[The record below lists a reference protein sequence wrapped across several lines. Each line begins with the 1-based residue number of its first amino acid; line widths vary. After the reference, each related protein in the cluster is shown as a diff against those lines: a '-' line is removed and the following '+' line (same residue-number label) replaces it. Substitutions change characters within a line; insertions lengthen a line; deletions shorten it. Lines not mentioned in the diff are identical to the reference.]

1 MKRTKD
7 RFGKFEN
14 YNDHNISSLK
24 VFEGE
29 DLEYQDRMKYQTMQ
43 QNYWLQQQ
51 KYENEMKKLYEREE
65 ERRYAE
71 QTLAINRMRSML
83 ESEHEQ
89 KIKDM
94 NHMQKDYNLKLADFK
109 REKEAKEKKDED
121 ELDLYNIDDAED
133 TRNRAYNFMKSTI
146 DQMVDTIQNPEILKQ
161 RCQNVDQRSS
171 NYDPRCNKYEPNM
184 NICDTRG
191 NTTCNSYQT
200 QACPGNM
207 GTNQMCKPK
216 IIFVMGGPGA
226 GKGTQC
232 KRIVEE
238 FGFATFST
246 GDLLRG
252 VVREKKAEGWEQ
264 LDADMKAGKLIS
276 SERVLF
282 YLRDAI
288 LNSENKKILVD
299 GYPRNLENMIA
310 WDKMIGDSVDVK
322 AALFFD
328 CSAEEMRRR
337 ILGRNEGRADDNEKT
352 IMKRIEVFEKETRP
366 LAPLFEQQ
374 GILVRIDCNR
384 TKEEIFEDIK
394 KKLVE
399 SKLA

>member
-29 DLEYQDRMKYQTMQ
+29 DLEYQDRMKYQKMQ

-51 KYENEMKKLYEREE
+51 KYENEMKKLNEREE

-89 KIKDM
+89 KIRDM

-109 REKEAKEKKDED
+109 REKEAKERKDED
-121 ELDLYNIDDAED
+121 DLDLYNIQDAED
-133 TRNRAYNFMKSTI
+133 TRNRAYNFMKNTINQMANTI
-146 DQMVDTIQNPEILKQ
+146 DSPENL
-161 RCQNVDQRSS
+161 RCQNM
-171 NYDPRCNKYEPNM
+171 NYDTRNF
-184 NICDTRG
+184 DTRS
-191 NTTCNSYQT
+191 NTNSNNYGT
-200 QACPGNM
+200 QSLPANM
-207 GTNQMCKPK
+207 SANKMSKPQ

-252 VVREKKAEGWEQ
+252 VVKEKKAEGWEQ

-288 LNSENKKILVD
+288 LKSDNKKILVD
-299 GYPRNLENMIA
+299 GYPRNIENMVA
-310 WDKMIGDSVDVK
+310 WEKMMGDAVDVK

-328 CSAEEMRRR
+328 CSAEEMRKR

-352 IMKRIEVFEKETRP
+352 IMKRIDVFEKETRP
-366 LAPLFEQQ
+366 LAPMFEEQ
-374 GILVRIDCNR
+374 GLLVRIDCNR

-394 KKLVE
+394 KRIIELN
-399 SKLA
+399 LA

>member
-29 DLEYQDRMKYQTMQ
+29 DLEYQDRMKYQKMQ

-51 KYENEMKKLYEREE
+51 KYENEMKKLNEREE

-94 NHMQKDYNLKLADFK
+94 NHMQKDYNIKLANFK
-109 REKEAKEKKDED
+109 REKEAKEKKDEND
-121 ELDLYNIDDAED
+121 LDLYNIQDAED
-133 TRNRAYNFMKSTI
+133 TRNRAYNFMKNTINQMANTI
-146 DQMVDTIQNPEILKQ
+146 DSPENL
-161 RCQNVDQRSS
+161 RCQNM
-171 NYDPRCNKYEPNM
+171 NYDTRNF
-184 NICDTRG
+184 DTRS
-191 NTTCNSYQT
+191 NTNSNNYGT
-200 QACPGNM
+200 QSLPANM
-207 GTNQMCKPK
+207 SANKMSKPQ

-252 VVREKKAEGWEQ
+252 VVKEKKAEGWEQ

-288 LNSENKKILVD
+288 LKSDNKKILVD

-310 WDKMIGDSVDVK
+310 WDKMIGDAVDVK

-352 IMKRIEVFEKETRP
+352 IMKRIDVFEKETRP
-366 LAPLFEQQ
+366 LAPMFEEQ

-384 TKEEIFEDIK
+384 TKEEIFDDIK
-394 KKLVE
+394 KKLIE
-399 SKLA
+399 LNLA

>member
-29 DLEYQDRMKYQTMQ
+29 DLEYQDRMKYQKMQ

-51 KYENEMKKLYEREE
+51 KYENEMKKLNEREE

-94 NHMQKDYNLKLADFK
+94 NHMQKDYNIKLANFK
-109 REKEAKEKKDED
+109 REKEAKEKKDEND
-121 ELDLYNIDDAED
+121 LDLYNIQDAED
-133 TRNRAYNFMKSTI
+133 TRNRAYNFMKNTINQMANTI
-146 DQMVDTIQNPEILKQ
+146 DSPENL
-161 RCQNVDQRSS
+161 RCQNM
-171 NYDPRCNKYEPNM
+171 NYDTRNF
-184 NICDTRG
+184 DTRN
-191 NTTCNSYQT
+191 NTNSNNYGT
-200 QACPGNM
+200 QSLPANM
-207 GTNQMCKPK
+207 SANKMSKPQ

-252 VVREKKAEGWEQ
+252 VVKEKKAEGWEQ

-288 LNSENKKILVD
+288 LKSDNKKILVD

-310 WDKMIGDSVDVK
+310 WDKMIGDAVDVK

-352 IMKRIEVFEKETRP
+352 IMKRIDVFEKETRP
-366 LAPLFEQQ
+366 LAPMFEEQ

-384 TKEEIFEDIK
+384 TKEEIFDDIK
-394 KKLVE
+394 KKLIE
-399 SKLA
+399 LNLA

>member
-29 DLEYQDRMKYQTMQ
+29 DLEYQDRMKYQKMQ

-51 KYENEMKKLYEREE
+51 KYENEMKKLNEREE

-94 NHMQKDYNLKLADFK
+94 NHMQKDYNIKLANFK

-121 ELDLYNIDDAED
+121 DLDLYNIQDAED
-133 TRNRAYNFMKSTI
+133 TRNRAYNFMKNTINQMANTI
-146 DQMVDTIQNPEILKQ
+146 DSPENL
-161 RCQNVDQRSS
+161 RCQNM
-171 NYDPRCNKYEPNM
+171 NYDTRNF
-184 NICDTRG
+184 DTRS
-191 NTTCNSYQT
+191 NTNSNNYGT
-200 QACPGNM
+200 QSHPVNM
-207 GTNQMCKPK
+207 STNKMSKPQ

-252 VVREKKAEGWEQ
+252 VVKEKKAEGWEQ

-288 LNSENKKILVD
+288 LKSDNKKILVD

-310 WDKMIGDSVDVK
+310 WDKMIGDAVDVK

-352 IMKRIEVFEKETRP
+352 IMKRIDVFEKETRP
-366 LAPLFEQQ
+366 LAPMFEEQ

-384 TKEEIFEDIK
+384 TKEEIFDDNK
-394 KKLVE
+394 KKLIE
-399 SKLA
+399 LNLA

>member
-29 DLEYQDRMKYQTMQ
+29 DLEYQDRMKYQKMQ

-51 KYENEMKKLYEREE
+51 KYENEMKKLNEREE

-109 REKEAKEKKDED
+109 RQKEAKERKDED
-121 ELDLYNIDDAED
+121 DLDLYNIQDAED
-133 TRNRAYNFMKSTI
+133 TRNRAYNFMKNTINQMAETI
-146 DQMVDTIQNPEILKQ
+146 DSPDT
-161 RCQNVDQRSS
+161 
-171 NYDPRCNKYEPNM
+171 RCNNYVPGSSAY
-184 NICDTRG
+184 DTRSNTNG
-191 NTTCNSYQT
+191 NNYGTTQSYP
-200 QACPGNM
+200 ANM
-207 GTNQMCKPK
+207 SYNKMSKPQ

-288 LNSENKKILVD
+288 LKSDNKKILVD
-299 GYPRNLENMIA
+299 GYPRNIENMVA
-310 WDKMIGDSVDVK
+310 WEKMMGDAVDVK

-328 CSAEEMRRR
+328 CSAEEMRKR

-352 IMKRIEVFEKETRP
+352 IMKRIDVFEKETRP
-366 LAPLFEQQ
+366 LAPMFEEQ
-374 GILVRIDCNR
+374 GLLVRIDCNR

-394 KKLVE
+394 RKIIELN
-399 SKLA
+399 LA